1 MNQARC
7 LTISLLSL
15 LLAFAAWGQ
24 PADPVTVSAKLVGES
39 GQASLEV
46 TLKLEPGWHINP
58 SAAQI
63 PEALSFLI
71 PTQVRVLAPLPEGLT
86 VGQAVYP
93 EPQVVEVNYTGTPQK
108 LSVYEDQAVVRV
120 PLTLAE
126 GVSPGSLS
134 LHVEV
139 RYQSCDAH
147 TCLPPRKLTLTVSG
161 DQSAA
166 AVAVQASVEP
176 PKVADG
182 SNVESSPVMPPAPPS
197 MAGVLVLA
205 FVGGMLLNVMPCV
218 LPVIPIKILG
228 LVQAAPAPGKRI
240 TLGLIMA
247 LGVLCFWLALGLII
261 AALSSQRAISVLFG
275 YWWFNMALG
284 LFIVLLAFG
293 MCGLFAVHLP
303 RWVYAVNPK
312 HDSLAGAFGFGI
324 MTGVLATPC
333 TGPFMGGA
341 ASVVLASGPAT
352 ALAVFAAI
360 GVGMAIPYFVLT
372 AWPKLV
378 DRLPRT
384 GPASEL
390 IKQVLGLLMVAA
402 GLFFIGVGVN
412 ALLSD
417 GIHSL
422 YQWYWWL
429 AGGVIALSAVWML
442 WRTLSI
448 TSKPA
453 RRAAVALLA
462 LLMAG
467 SSLGF
472 AYTATRPSSI
482 HWIYYTPDRLEAEL
496 QAGRVVVLDFT
507 ADWCINCK
515 VLEFSVLETEA
526 VTEALA
532 GSGVSAIKVDLS
544 SSVAPG
550 WKLLEEYERVAI
562 PLLVVLRPDGQIVF
576 RQEVYTS
583 AQVVDAIAEAKR

>member
-1 MNQARC
+1 MMSKALC
-7 LTISLLSL
+7 LKICQVCL
-15 LLAFAAWGQ
+15 LLTSAAWGQ
-24 PADPVTVSAKLVGES
+24 QADPVKVEAKLVRDTGQ
-39 GQASLEV
+39 QASLDV
-46 TLKLEPGWHINP
+46 TLKLEPTWHINP
-58 SAAQI
+58 SKQQI
-63 PEALSFLI
+63 PQALSFLI
-71 PTQVRVLAPLPEGLT
+71 PTQVRLLDPVPPGVTAGE
-86 VGQAVYP
+86 AIYP
-93 EPQVVEVNYTGTPQK
+93 EPKAVQVNYTGSPQM
-108 LSVYEDQAVVRV
+108 LSVYEDQAVVRL
-120 PLTLAE
+120 PLTLAD
-126 GVSPGSLS
+126 GVALESLI
-134 LHVEV
+134 LQVEV
-139 RYQSCDAH
+139 QYQACDAH
-147 TCLPPRKLTLTVSG
+147 TCRPPKKLALTVSG
-161 DQSAA
+161 DQSADA
-166 AVAVQASVEP
+166 LVEQTPVESSPVA
-176 PKVADG
+176 
-182 SNVESSPVMPPAPPS
+182 ESSPVMPPAPPS
-197 MAGVLVLA
+197 MLAVLVLA
-205 FVGGMLLNVMPCV
+205 FAGGMLLNVMPCV

-240 TLGLIMA
+240 ALGLVMA

-261 AALSSQRAISVLFG
+261 AGLSSQRAISVLFG

-293 MCGLFAVHLP
+293 MCGLFSVHLP

-312 HDSLAGAFGFGI
+312 HDSMFGAFGFGI

-372 AWPKLV
+372 AWPSLV

-442 WRTLSI
+442 WRAFAI

-482 HWIYYTPDRLEAEL
+482 HWIYYTPGRLETEL
-496 QAGRVVVLDFT
+496 QAGHVVVLDFT

-515 VLEFSVLETEA
+515 VLERTVLESEL
-526 VTEALA
+526 VVNALTS
-532 GSGVSAIKVDLS
+532 GGGGGVSAIKVDLTS
-544 SSVAPG
+544 SAAPG
-550 WKLLEEYERVAI
+550 WKLLEQYERVAI
-562 PLLVVLRPDGQIVF
+562 PLLVVLRPDGHIVF
-576 RQEVYTS
+576 RQEVYTPS
-583 AQVVDAIAEAKR
+583 QVVEAIAEAKR